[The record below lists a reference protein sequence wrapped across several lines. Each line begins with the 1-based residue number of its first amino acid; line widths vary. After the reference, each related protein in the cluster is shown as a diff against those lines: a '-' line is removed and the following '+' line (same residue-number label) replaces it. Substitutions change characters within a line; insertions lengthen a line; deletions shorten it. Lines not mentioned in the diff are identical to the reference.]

1 MSIHGQNIDVELLD
15 SIINSIKVSGFI
27 FIDGQKVSAQ
37 DIINQVKTVKSLLKR
52 AKWANQ
58 TIADQK
64 KLVEQLVEAINHWFA
79 CVDAAKAEGLDGVLQ
94 RTEDERLKD
103 LMERRLFYDTE
114 EVFEIALEQA
124 KKAGY

>member
-64 KLVEQLVEAINHWFA
+64 KLIGQLVEALEEIEMHHGLPHRQRKI
-79 CVDAAKAEGLDGVLQ
+79 CRKTVDICYE
-94 RTEDERLKD
+94 
-103 LMERRLFYDTE
+103 
-114 EVFEIALEQA
+114 ALEA
-124 KKAGY
+124 ARKAGE